1 MERTHTDDL
10 RLRAAVDSSPNGLLV
25 IDATGTIV
33 LVNREI
39 ERLFGYPRA
48 ELLGESV
55 ERLVPAASRG
65 NHPGFRHGF
74 FSAPKTRSMG
84 GGRDL
89 FGVRKDGTEVPVEIG
104 LTPVETED
112 GLYVVSAIVD
122 ISERKRAEAEQRRL
136 EAELRQSQKLE
147 AVGRLAGGIAHD
159 FNNIL
164 AMIMGFAELARDEV
178 GVASG
183 DALRRDLSQIL
194 ATADRGREIVQ
205 QVLRFS
211 RPQPM
216 DVRSVDLPSVIL
228 EATGLLRAAL
238 PPGVTIKV
246 EGNGDEMPPVLG
258 DPTSIHQVL
267 MNLATNAAHAMPD
280 GGTISISFQRFYARD
295 HLLRAHPGLRE
306 GHYVMLTVRDTG
318 KGMDAATQERAFEP
332 FFTTKAVGHG
342 TGLGLA
348 MVRGIMRD
356 HGGAVWI
363 ESTAGEGTAVHCL
376 VRVSPDADVDARVS
390 RDAGPRGRGE
400 RILLID
406 DEVGLAEIGKRRL
419 EAIGYGVTA
428 VSDPALALKL
438 FRENPRY
445 FDLVLTDFAMPEIT
459 GLQLATAIT
468 SIRPDIP
475 VMLLTGHLEDFPAD
489 ALKQAGIRKVN
500 VKPLTGVE
508 LAAALRHLL
517 DAGSTG

>member
-1 MERTHTDDL
+1 MERTPPDDL

-25 IDATGTIV
+25 IDAMGKIV

-55 ERLVPAASRG
+55 ERLVPLASR
-65 NHPGFRHGF
+65 NQHPGFRHGF
-74 FSAPKTRSMG
+74 FAAPKTRSMG
-84 GGRDL
+84 AGRDL
-89 FGVRKDGTEVPVEIG
+89 FGVRKDGSEVPVEIG
-104 LTPVETED
+104 LTPVETAD

-211 RPQPM
+211 RPQPV
-216 DVRSVDLPSVIL
+216 DVRSIDLPSVIQ
-228 EATGLLRAAL
+228 EATGLLKAAL
-238 PPGVTIKV
+238 PPGVAIRV
-246 EGNGDEMPPVLG
+246 EGNGTEMPPVLG
-258 DPTSIHQVL
+258 DPTSIHQVV
-267 MNLATNAAHAMPD
+267 MNLATNAAHAMPQ
-280 GGTISISFQRFYARD
+280 GGTITLGFQRFYAHD
-295 HLLRAHPGLRE
+295 HFLRAHPGLRE

-318 KGMDAATQERAFEP
+318 QGMDLVTQERAFEP
-332 FFTTKAVGHG
+332 FFTTKAVGQG

-363 ESTAGEGTAVHCL
+363 ESTLGEGTAVHCL
-376 VRVSPDADVDARVS
+376 VPVSPEADLGGAVP
-390 RDAGPRGRGE
+390 RDVGPRGRGE

-419 EAIGYGVTA
+419 ETIGYKVTA
-428 VSDPALALKL
+428 VSDPGLALRL

-445 FDLVLTDFAMPEIT
+445 FDLVLTDFAMPEMT
-459 GLQLATAIT
+459 GLQLATEITAI
-468 SIRPDIP
+468 RGDIP
-475 VMLLTGHLEDFPAD
+475 VMLLTGHLEDFPVD
-489 ALKQAGIRKVN
+489 ALSHAGIRKVS
-500 VKPLTGVE
+500 VKPLTGTE
-508 LAAALRHLL
+508 LARALRQLL
-517 DAGSTG
+517 DRDGPH

>member
-1 MERTHTDDL
+1 MERTPTDDL

-48 ELLGESV
+48 ELLGQSV
-55 ERLVPAASRG
+55 ERLVPMGAR
-65 NHPGFRHGF
+65 NQHPGFRHGF
-74 FSAPKTRSMG
+74 FASPKTRAMG
-84 GGRDL
+84 VGRDL
-89 FGVRKDGTEVPVEIG
+89 FGVRKDGSEVPLEIG

-136 EAELRQSQKLE
+136 ESELRQSQKLE

-178 GVASG
+178 GMASN
-183 DALRRDLSQIL
+183 DDLRRDLSQIL

-211 RPQPM
+211 RPQPV
-216 DVRSVDLPSVIL
+216 DVRSIDLPGVIL
-228 EATGLLRAAL
+228 EATGLLKAAL
-238 PPGVTIKV
+238 PPGVAIRI
-246 EGNGDEMPPVLG
+246 EGNGTEMPPVLG
-258 DPTSIHQVL
+258 DPTSIHQVV
-267 MNLATNAAHAMPD
+267 MNLATNAAHAMSE
-280 GGTISISFQRFYARD
+280 GGTITIGFQKFYARD
-295 HLLRAHPGLRE
+295 HFIRSHPGLRE

-318 KGMDAATQERAFEP
+318 QGMDAATQERAFEP
-332 FFTTKAVGHG
+332 FFTTKAVGKG

-348 MVRGIMRD
+348 MVRAILRD

-363 ESTAGEGTAVHCL
+363 ESELDHGTAVHCL
-376 VRVSPDADVDARVS
+376 LPVSPEADPGARPM
-390 RDAGPRGRGE
+390 RNAGPRGRGE

-419 EAIGYGVTA
+419 EGIGYKVTA
-428 VSDPALALKL
+428 LSDPSLALKL
-438 FRENPRY
+438 FRENPGY
-445 FDLVLTDFAMPEIT
+445 FDLVLTDYAMPEIT
-459 GLQLATAIT
+459 GLQLAAMLTAL
-468 SIRPDIP
+468 RPDLP

-489 ALKQAGIRKVN
+489 ALAQAGIRRVS
-500 VKPLTGVE
+500 VKPMTGVE
-508 LAAALRHLL
+508 LAGALRQLL
-517 DAGSTG
+517 DGDDST